1 MPLTEKDTMDT
12 MAKVESVTPTLAQA
26 STMAASHQIDDVQ
39 ALHEHLCSTIK
50 WYYGV
55 DAFIAAMSTP
65 PLAKKKLKS
74 IQGTINK
81 LMDQIDD
88 LDAGESFWLW
98 KGLHG
103 YKGFWA
109 NLLHRFISTADN
121 QEDEECV
128 LPDGRINLN
137 KLDKGDV
144 IEIIKR
150 LNASITHGIE
160 NISKDNKGRK
170 PRSSLAILV
179 YKQQEYWEDILS
191 RPFTFDEHNGEGI
204 TPAYFFCLD
213 AVQIF
218 DPSIASTEIK
228 SQMRKVIAEK
238 RKDERSKNNE
248 VAATINCNSQNQT

>member
-1 MPLTEKDTMDT
+1 MILTEKDTMDT
-12 MAKVESVTPTLAQA
+12 MAKMESVTPTLAQT
-26 STMAASHQIDDVQ
+26 STMAASHQIADIQ

-50 WYYGV
+50 WYYGI
-55 DAFIAAMSTP
+55 DTFATAISTP

-88 LDAGESFWLW
+88 LDEGESFWLW

-109 NLLHRFISTADN
+109 GLLQRFSPASDSYR
-121 QEDEECV
+121 DEKCV

-137 KLDKGDV
+137 KLDIDDV
-144 IEIIKR
+144 IETIKR

-160 NISKDNKGRK
+160 AISKDKKGRK
-170 PRSSLAILV
+170 PKSSLAILI
-179 YKQQEYWEDILS
+179 YQQQYYWEDTLS

-213 AVQIF
+213 AVRII
-218 DPSIASTEIK
+218 DPSITSTEIK
-228 SQMRKVIAEK
+228 SQMRKIISET
-238 RKDERSKNNE
+238 RKDERDKKLQSSSTVN
-248 VAATINCNSQNQT
+248 TLRL